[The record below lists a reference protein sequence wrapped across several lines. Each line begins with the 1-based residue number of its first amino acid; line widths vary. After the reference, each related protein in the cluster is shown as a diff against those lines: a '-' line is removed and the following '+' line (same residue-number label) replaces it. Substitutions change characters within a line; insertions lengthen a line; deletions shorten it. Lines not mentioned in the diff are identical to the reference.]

1 MFLLCLP
8 LLANSC
14 GHPALLISAL
24 CIIPLLTNMRQPGV
38 FGVSLGLEGCA
49 AQSDRCPS
57 RRVRGSAAAE
67 TPVSN
72 DTVCKDQQLGPK
84 ERNLGFCW
92 IYSRRD
98 VEVCNPWGPGFGEVG
113 RGVGF
118 DDHMANYSGLGVTE
132 TGRGPLRHCPPTSK
146 GQRCLLP
153 GQGVATHWAEGR
165 WASNLGW
172 WAHTQWDLKC
182 L

>member
-1 MFLLCLP
+1 M
-8 LLANSC
+8 
-14 GHPALLISAL
+14 
-24 CIIPLLTNMRQPGV
+24 
-38 FGVSLGLEGCA
+38 
-49 AQSDRCPS
+49 
-57 RRVRGSAAAE
+57 
-67 TPVSN
+67 
-72 DTVCKDQQLGPK
+72 
-84 ERNLGFCW
+84 
-92 IYSRRD
+92 
-98 VEVCNPWGPGFGEVG
+98 EVCNPWGPGFGEVG